1 MVAMKQTT
9 TTVRLANGEAL
20 TIRVLEPPLGD
31 YAERIEYWWR
41 DIREPLV
48 AGDLAETSLDR
59 FIVGELQGEYVG
71 SMTYA
76 TARRRSEVAV
86 LGMVW
91 TRPDQRRKGIATQ
104 LLRQT
109 IADFRALGGMAMYL
123 CTTNPNAYALYHKQG
138 FRPLIGDGMRYLAPG
153 CEDFDRT
160 YFAHDGPASIRPG
173 TWGDLAPVSSLYN
186 QPQPD
191 WFIKDYPRRVFRDI
205 RYEGH
210 YRRVWLPTQERQG
223 AVLVLENRRQR
234 VVGIASTVAVD
245 SYVEQHTHVVDC
257 WACPAYLAQLP
268 ELLSAVVERTR
279 AAGAETLQAHLAEGD
294 RAKQQIFQEAGFREE
309 ARLTDRLRVDAEPAG
324 RQDLCVYHLSLD
336 GRASPAHPAS
346 GFYGARP
353 AFQSRR

>member
-1 MVAMKQTT
+1 MERGEQT
-9 TTVRLANGEAL
+9 TTVRLANGEVL
-20 TIRVLEPPLGD
+20 TIRVLEPSLGD
-31 YAERIEYWWR
+31 YAEHINYSWR
-41 DIREPLV
+41 DVREPLM
-48 AGDLAETSLDR
+48 AGELVDTSLDR
-59 FIVGELQGEYVG
+59 FFVGELDGECVG

-76 TARRRSEVAV
+76 TPRRRSEVAV
-86 LGMVW
+86 LGMVQ

-123 CTTNPNAYALYHKQG
+123 CTTNPNAYALYYKQG

-160 YFAHDGPASIRPG
+160 YFVHDGPATIRPG

-186 QPQPD
+186 QRQPD

-223 AVLVLENRRQR
+223 TALVLENRRQR

-257 WACPAYLAQLP
+257 WACPAYVGQLP
-268 ELLSAVVERTR
+268 ELLSAVVARAR
-279 AAGAETLQAHLAEGD
+279 AAGAEALQAYLAEGD
-294 RAKQQIFQEAGFREE
+294 RGKQQVFEEAGFSEE
-309 ARLTDRLRVDAEPAG
+309 SRLRDRLRDDAEPAG
-324 RQDLCVYHLSLD
+324 RQDLLVYSQTLGQS
-336 GRASPAHPAS
+336 AAPAHPES

-353 AFQSRR
+353 AFQSGR

>member
-1 MVAMKQTT
+1 MEGGEQTT
-9 TTVRLANGEAL
+9 TTVRLANGEVL

-31 YAERIEYWWR
+31 YAERINYSWG
-41 DIREPLV
+41 DIREALM
-48 AGDLAETSLDR
+48 AGELAETSLDR
-59 FIVGELQGEYVG
+59 FVVGELQGEYVG

-76 TARRRSEVAV
+76 TPRQCSEVAV
-86 LGMVW
+86 LGMVQ

-123 CTTNPNAYALYHKQG
+123 CTTNPNAYALYYKQG

-153 CEDFDRT
+153 CEDFDRA
-160 YFAHDGPASIRPG
+160 YFVHDGPAAIRPG

-223 AVLVLENRRQR
+223 TALVLENRRQR

-257 WACPAYLAQLP
+257 WACPAYLSQLP
-268 ELLSAVVERTR
+268 ELLSAVVEQARGVGAEALQAYLAESDRTKQHVFQ
-279 AAGAETLQAHLAEGD
+279 AAGFH
-294 RAKQQIFQEAGFREE
+294 EA
-309 ARLTDRLRVDAEPAG
+309 ARLRDRLRVDAAPAG
-324 RQDLCVYHLSLD
+324 RQGLLVYQVSL
-336 GRASPAHPAS
+336 GRRASPAHSES

-353 AFQSRR
+353 AFRSRG

>member
-1 MVAMKQTT
+1 MERGEQTT
-9 TTVRLANGEAL
+9 TTVRLANGEVL

-31 YAERIEYWWR
+31 YAERIQYSWR
-41 DIREPLV
+41 DIREPLM
-48 AGDLAETSLDR
+48 AGELVDTSLDR
-59 FIVGELQGEYVG
+59 FFIGELDGEYVG

-76 TARRRSEVAV
+76 TPRRCSEVAV
-86 LGMVW
+86 LGMVQ

-109 IADFRALGGMAMYL
+109 IADFRVLGGMAMYL
-123 CTTNPNAYALYHKQG
+123 CTTNPNAYALYYKQG

-160 YFAHDGPASIRPG
+160 YFVHDGPAAIRPG

-186 QPQPD
+186 QRQPD

-223 AVLVLENRRQR
+223 TVLVLENRRQR
-234 VVGIASTVAVD
+234 VVGIASTAAVD
-245 SYVEQHTHVVDC
+245 SYVEQHAHIVDC
-257 WACPAYLAQLP
+257 WACPAYLGQLP
-268 ELLSAVVERTR
+268 ELLSAVVERARDT
-279 AAGAETLQAHLAEGD
+279 GAEALQAYLADSD
-294 RAKQQIFQEAGFREE
+294 RAKQQIFQAAGFREE
-309 ARLTDRLRVDAEPAG
+309 ARLRDRLRVDAAPAG
-324 RQDLCVYHLSLD
+324 RQDLLVYSQTLD
-336 GRASPAHPAS
+336 RHTSPAHSESA
-346 GFYGARP
+346 FYGARP